1 MGRDNKDSVFNNFS
15 PCPTVH
21 YEEFFQQEHGTLSSN
36 LTTLIA
42 YKFILLNIAHLFIIN
57 NQLNKNMLMDN
68 KKLPILKNYEFI
80 TANGIPCNL
89 GFGAYGSVQLGR
101 CLKTG
106 ETVAIKRIGR
116 KIALNEVDVHM
127 KLNHPNI
134 IRMLDH
140 YFD

>member
-1 MGRDNKDSVFNNFS
+1 
-15 PCPTVH
+15 
-21 YEEFFQQEHGTLSSN
+21 
-36 LTTLIA
+36 
-42 YKFILLNIAHLFIIN
+42 
-57 NQLNKNMLMDN
+57 MDN

-106 ETVAIKRIGR
+106 ETGFIKRIGR